1 MIYDLRLLSTEAN
14 TLLSASLP
22 DPVFIV
28 FFLLHHLYFL
38 QLENLL
44 GVRFGLRQLIL
55 MRHGHSPP
63 TDRIVHGAGMLGPVE
78 FLLGEGAWRGGHLL
92 LLLLLT
98 AHMLLVLLIPQL
110 ILIDTT
116 LQVFLLPTANLRL
129 IKALVKVHLLHL
141 VVLGMALLLV
151 HLMILLGNLLF
162 RSL

>member
-1 MIYDLRLLSTEAN
+1 MIYDLSLLSTEAK

-28 FFLLHHLYFL
+28 LLLLHHLYFL

-44 GVRFGLRQLIL
+44 GIGFGLRQLIL
-55 MRHGHSPP
+55 MRHGHSPSA
-63 TDRIVHGAGMLGPVE
+63 DRIVHGAGMLGPVE
-78 FLLGEGAWRGGHLL
+78 FLLGKGAWRGGRLL

-98 AHMLLVLLIPQL
+98 AHMLLVLLKPQL

-129 IKALVKVHLLHL
+129 IKALVKVHLLYL
-141 VVLGMALLLV
+141 VLGMALLLV